1 MRLAFRKVDFGSF
14 GIKDSKQFVHP
25 SLVRLGQ
32 EANTLIH
39 LATNTADDMESLS
52 TYSSPKRYL
61 WDWRPNKEEWK
72 FHDEKELGKDKI
84 EKINGLREI
93 VAIPLVDLRN
103 NLSDTKTAKQI
114 SEQLYYFLIKNEVDK
129 KLQSKIDYLNQI
141 GELNKAQEYEISW
154 NTAMQVLDEMVM
166 IFGEE
171 KISFDNYMKIL
182 KIGFVNSSLGTIPMA
197 QDQVVIGDVDRS
209 KTHKVRAVF
218 IIGLNDGNF
227 PTVNKSEGFLNDE
240 DRENIKVHGIELAK
254 GTLERIYEDNFNIYK
269 AFSTAEEKLFLSYAS
284 SDSSGKSLRSSV
296 LMSKIKKIFPL
307 LKQESD
313 IIEKNTS
320 ITSKEATFEELL
332 NQLRFYRDGEQIDE
346 IWFKLYNVFMAD
358 DEWNSRLSNAIKAL
372 NYTNA
377 PEKITSENLDK
388 MYGNTLQTSI
398 SKLEQYR
405 RCPFSYYLKYGLK
418 LNDKEISKVEAVDTG
433 SFMHDVIDSFFNV
446 LEENKIEIKE
456 IEDKQIEEILEQ
468 IVSEK
473 LKLDRNFV
481 FTTTAKYLRLVSR
494 LKKVVITSV
503 KYIVQTIKQS
513 EFTVLGHE
521 IEFGQKSKY
530 EPIKIHT
537 DSGKTVEIVGKI
549 DRVDVAKNADGTYV
563 RIIDY
568 KSSIKNVDLNQV
580 VAGLQL
586 QLLTYLNETCRVED
600 FLPDEEIEELIKQKF
615 KMQGLILADVN
626 VIKMM
631 DTKIEKTG
639 VSDII
644 PAGVKKDGE
653 ISSKYTK
660 GITAEQFKYLQKY
673 MDKII
678 KQISEEILSGEINIK
693 PSYNLKLQKGKIP
706 CEYCKYKSICKF
718 DANNKGNAYNYI
730 GTLNKEAILDMIK
743 EQTDV

>member
-1 MRLAFRKVDFGSF
+1 M
-14 GIKDSKQFVHP
+14 Q
-25 SLVRLGQ
+25 
-32 EANTLIH
+32 
-39 LATNTADDMESLS
+39 
-52 TYSSPKRYL
+52 
-61 WDWRPNKEEWK
+61 
-72 FHDEKELGKDKI
+72 I
-84 EKINGLREI
+84 EK
-93 VAIPLVDLRN
+93 
-103 NLSDTKTAKQI
+103 
-114 SEQLYYFLIKNEVDK
+114 
-129 KLQSKIDYLNQI
+129 
-141 GELNKAQEYEISW
+141 
-154 NTAMQVLDEMVM
+154 
-166 IFGEE
+166 
-171 KISFDNYMKIL
+171 
-182 KIGFVNSSLGTIPMA
+182 
-197 QDQVVIGDVDRS
+197 
-209 KTHKVRAVF
+209 
-218 IIGLNDGNF
+218 
-227 PTVNKSEGFLNDE
+227 
-240 DRENIKVHGIELAK
+240 
-254 GTLERIYEDNFNIYK
+254 
-269 AFSTAEEKLFLSYAS
+269 
-284 SDSSGKSLRSSV
+284 
-296 LMSKIKKIFPL
+296 
-307 LKQESD
+307 
-313 IIEKNTS
+313 
-320 ITSKEATFEELL
+320 
-332 NQLRFYRDGEQIDE
+332 
-346 IWFKLYNVFMAD
+346 
-358 DEWNSRLSNAIKAL
+358 
-372 NYTNA
+372 
-377 PEKITSENLDK
+377 
-388 MYGNTLQTSI
+388 
-398 SKLEQYR
+398 
-405 RCPFSYYLKYGLK
+405 
-418 LNDKEISKVEAVDTG
+418 
-433 SFMHDVIDSFFNV
+433 
-446 LEENKIEIKE
+446 
-456 IEDKQIEEILEQ
+456 ILEQ

-473 LKLDRNFV
+473 LKLDRNFI

-600 FLPDEEIEELIKQKF
+600 FLPAGVLYFNLSEQRISADSNMTDEEIEELIKQKF

-693 PSYNLKLQKGKIP
+693 PSYNLKLQKGKTP

-718 DANNKGNAYNYI
+718 DANNKGNDYNYI